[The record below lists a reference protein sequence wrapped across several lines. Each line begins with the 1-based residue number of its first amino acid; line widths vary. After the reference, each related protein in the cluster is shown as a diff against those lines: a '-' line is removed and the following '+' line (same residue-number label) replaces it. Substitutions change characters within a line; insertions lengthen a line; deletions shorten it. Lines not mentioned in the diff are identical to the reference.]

1 MIERGITFEAPIEIV
16 AEAVVTVEFID
27 QLKYGP
33 SAEAMNALT
42 PALTAQTS
50 QGLRLIGRNR
60 IYGLFQCP
68 LDFCRTVGV
77 ATPRRERCCA
87 HAAVSEPSALIDS
100 MLTSRIPPTLAV
112 FNFPSL
118 IN

>member
-50 QGLRLIGRNR
+50 QGLR
-60 IYGLFQCP
+60 
-68 LDFCRTVGV
+68 
-77 ATPRRERCCA
+77 
-87 HAAVSEPSALIDS
+87 
-100 MLTSRIPPTLAV
+100 
-112 FNFPSL
+112 
-118 IN
+118 